1 MIKRFILLAAAVS
14 MAVAVSACSL
24 PSPEEVKHSVD
35 TQELGKISLTQ
46 KEMDEFVEPYIEILE
61 KIKGMKKGDTEVS
74 EKDKETL
81 YEFVKNLTKEEFES
95 IVEKVTETSEET
107 ISNLFTDEDS
117 GIDEF
122 VDAAQKEAGR

>member
-1 MIKRFILLAAAVS
+1 MKKLLLSVLMLVTAVS
-14 MAVAVSACSL
+14 LAACSL
-24 PSPEEVKHSVD
+24 PTPEEVKHSVD
-35 TQELGKISLTQ
+35 TLELGKINLSQ
-46 KEMDEFVEPYIEILE
+46 EEMDEFVEPYIEILE
-61 KIKGMKKGDTEVS
+61 KIKCVKKGDTEVC

-122 VDAAQKEAGR
+122 LDAAQKEAGR